1 MDRLYVIQT
10 LIKRWKFKNYLEIG
24 VFTGHVFFRVPGYSK
39 VAVDPDF
46 AFGPARK
53 LGKSLMNPGNFF
65 NRYFQKSSDE
75 FFSRDAPLM
84 YAKKPLDIALVDGMH
99 EYSYALR
106 DIENS
111 LRFLSADG
119 VVIVHDCN
127 PTQAE
132 HACSF
137 EEYQARE
144 YSGIWNGDVWKA
156 ILYLRSQRNDLRV
169 MVLDCDHGIGIIRK
183 GESDEKLPY
192 TPEEIAAFTFDD
204 LHRNREKDRKSTR
217 LN

>member
-84 YAKKPLDIALVDGMH
+84 YANKRSEERRGGK
-99 EYSYALR
+99 
-106 DIENS
+106 
-111 LRFLSADG
+111 
-119 VVIVHDCN
+119 
-127 PTQAE
+127 
-132 HACSF
+132 ACVSTC
-137 EEYQARE
+137 
-144 YSGIWNGDVWKA
+144 
-156 ILYLRSQRNDLRV
+156 RSRW
-169 MVLDCDHGIGIIRK
+169 
-183 GESDEKLPY
+183 
-192 TPEEIAAFTFDD
+192 
-204 LHRNREKDRKSTR
+204 STYH
-217 LN
+217 

>member
-75 FFSRDAPLM
+75 FFSRDAPLL

-99 EYSYALR
+99 EYSSALR

-111 LRFLSADG
+111 LHFLSADR
-119 VVIVHDCN
+119 VVLVHAFHL
-127 PTQAE
+127 PLA
-132 HACSF
+132 APSCSF
-137 EEYQARE
+137 QDYQP
-144 YSGIWNGDVWKA
+144 
-156 ILYLRSQRNDLRV
+156 
-169 MVLDCDHGIGIIRK
+169 
-183 GESDEKLPY
+183 SDY
-192 TPEEIAAFTFDD
+192 GG
-204 LHRNREKDRKSTR
+204 RCNC
-217 LN
+217 

>member
-1 MDRLYVIQT
+1 MS
-10 LIKRWKFKNYLEIG
+10 
-24 VFTGHVFFRVPGYSK
+24 VFLF
-39 VAVDPDF
+39 
-46 AFGPARK
+46 
-53 LGKSLMNPGNFF
+53 
-65 NRYFQKSSDE
+65 
-75 FFSRDAPLM
+75 FFSSRRRHTRCALVTGVQTCALP
-84 YAKKPLDIALVDGMH
+84 ISLVDGMH